1 MEETRRSLFS
11 LATVCCLL
19 AGALLPLPG
28 GGQTQSSEPPSTVV
42 SHVRVSLSEAGNR
55 SYQTTASAV
64 NGMNGSSTVTSQL
77 NASGS
82 GSPELPAPTTV
93 GFLSI
98 TAGPQTTI
106 SRNVDNLTASS
117 VEGNQSSYADA
128 VTTTSWNSSSNF
140 MPTDPFQSK
149 ETQDKTGT
157 TATPWPKSSTFST
170 LVTTKRILETMP
182 ATDHEAITEH
192 STDESTSPPSFTD
205 IDGSVLTLAA
215 ATSEAASSTFR
226 PHGTTPM
233 EMKRLTDHVQEK
245 TSGLHMEDY
254 DENLP
259 SIPTDGPIGGDP
271 LVIAVIFI
279 FTVTVGI
286 LALMGFLR
294 YRQRNNRL
302 QFRRLQDL
310 PMDDMME
317 DTPLSL
323 YSY

>member
-11 LATVCCLL
+11 LAPVCCLL

-28 GGQTQSSEPPSTVV
+28 DGQAQSSVPSSTE
-42 SHVRVSLSEAGNR
+42 SHFRVLLSETGNL
-55 SYQTTASAV
+55 SHPTTASAV
-64 NGMNGSSTVTSQL
+64 TGMDGSDIVTSPL
-77 NASGS
+77 SDGNSS
-82 GSPELPAPTTV
+82 SPELPAPTTA

-98 TAGPQTTI
+98 TTGLQTNT
-106 SRNVDNLTASS
+106 SQTVDNLTANS
-117 VEGNQSSYADA
+117 VEGNQSSYADP
-128 VTTTSWNSSSNF
+128 VTITSWNSSTIF
-140 MPTDPFQSK
+140 VTRDPFQPK
-149 ETQDKTGT
+149 ERQGI
-157 TATPWPKSSTFST
+157 TASPQPKSSTFST
-170 LVTTKRILETMP
+170 LATTKRILETIP
-182 ATDHEAITEH
+182 ATHHEAFTED
-192 STDESTSPPSFTD
+192 STAESTLPPSSTETD
-205 IDGSVLTLAA
+205 RHVLPLVTL
-215 ATSEAASSTFR
+215 TSEAASSTFK
-226 PHGTTPM
+226 PHRTTSV
-233 EMKRLTDHVQEK
+233 ETKRLTDHLPEK

-279 FTVTVGI
+279 FIVTVGI

-294 YRQRNNRL
+294 YRQRNSRL

>member
-1 MEETRRSLFS
+1 
-11 LATVCCLL
+11 
-19 AGALLPLPG
+19 
-28 GGQTQSSEPPSTVV
+28 
-42 SHVRVSLSEAGNR
+42 
-55 SYQTTASAV
+55 
-64 NGMNGSSTVTSQL
+64 
-77 NASGS
+77 
-82 GSPELPAPTTV
+82 
-93 GFLSI
+93 
-98 TAGPQTTI
+98 
-106 SRNVDNLTASS
+106 
-117 VEGNQSSYADA
+117 
-128 VTTTSWNSSSNF
+128 
-140 MPTDPFQSK
+140 
-149 ETQDKTGT
+149 
-157 TATPWPKSSTFST
+157 
-170 LVTTKRILETMP
+170 MP

-192 STDESTSPPSFTD
+192 STDESTSPPGFTV
-205 IDGSVLTLAA
+205 IEGSVLTLAA

-226 PHGTTPM
+226 PHRTTPM
-233 EMKRLTDHVQEK
+233 ETKRLTDHVPEK

-279 FTVTVGI
+279 FVVTVGI